1 MEIDP
6 IDNIET
12 DYGKSFT
19 FTFSLS
25 GGRSPHYVT
34 LKSQSF
40 TVFSW
45 STGGNKCTG
54 TNELTCTDVIGDGDV
69 NFGYDGTFTVTA
81 KNKARNDTEKT
92 ATKDFNVTVFKEV
105 TAKINPGKQTRSL

>member
-1 MEIDP
+1 MKIDP

-19 FTFSLS
+19 FTFSLN
-25 GGRSPHYVT
+25 GGRSPHYVI
-34 LKSQSF
+34 LKSKSGSS
-40 TVFSW
+40 TIFSW
-45 STGGNKCTG
+45 STGGNRCSG

-81 KNKARNDTEKT
+81 NNKARNDAEKT
-92 ATKDFNVTVFKEV
+92 ATKDFKVTVLKEV
-105 TAKINPGKQTRSL
+105 MAKIDPGK